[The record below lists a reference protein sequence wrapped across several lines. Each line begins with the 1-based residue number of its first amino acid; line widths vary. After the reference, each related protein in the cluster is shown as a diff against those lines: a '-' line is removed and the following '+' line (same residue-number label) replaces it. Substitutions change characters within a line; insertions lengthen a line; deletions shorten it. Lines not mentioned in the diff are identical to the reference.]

1 MNSAWQVP
9 DRHQCPEAIVN
20 HQTSGVL
27 ELAWNDGSISRLPH
41 GLLRAHC
48 RCAGCEQQR
57 RRTGASAETSASIRL
72 AEIHPI
78 ADKGLNLVF
87 SDGHNR
93 GIFPWAYLHE
103 LDALTRAASPEPLPV
118 S

>member
-1 MNSAWQVP
+1 MNPTWQRP
-9 DRHQCPEAIVN
+9 DRQPCPEAIVD
-20 HQTSGVL
+20 HRASGLL
-27 ELAWNDGSISRLPH
+27 ELTWPDGSSSRLPH

-57 RRTGASAETSASIRL
+57 RQTGASAEINAAIRL
-72 AEIHPI
+72 DAIHPI

-87 SDGHNR
+87 SDGHGR
-93 GIFPWAYLHE
+93 GIYPWAYLHE
-103 LDALTRAASPEPLPV
+103 LDALASAAAPEPHPT